1 MDSSFRTKTKSTSC
15 NKSIKKNKKQGKRD
29 EKGASNKKGISN
41 EYCKQNH
48 IRKNNYQ
55 YPKNRTGNINVE
67 EDKIP
72 NGNINKNKPENN

>member
-1 MDSSFRTKTKSTSC
+1 MKFKSR
-15 NKSIKKNKKQGKRD
+15 NKIIKKNKKQGKRN
-29 EKGASNKKGISN
+29 EKVASNKKSISN
-41 EYCKQNH
+41 EYRKQKH

-72 NGNINKNKPENN
+72 NYNINKNKPKNN

>member
-1 MDSSFRTKTKSTSC
+1 MDSSFGTKTESKSR
-15 NKSIKKNKKQGKRD
+15 NKRIKKNKKQGKRN
-29 EKGASNKKGISN
+29 EKVASNKKGISN

-72 NGNINKNKPENN
+72 NDNINKNKPENN

>member
-1 MDSSFRTKTKSTSC
+1 MDSSFGTEKESKSH
-15 NKSIKKNKKQGKRD
+15 NKRIKKNKKQDKRN

-41 EYCKQNH
+41 EYFKQNH
-48 IRKNNYQ
+48 IRKNNHQ

-72 NGNINKNKPENN
+72 NYNINKNKPKDN